1 MKVKQF
7 VCIIMQQR
15 KSNMK
20 RRQKTSWK
28 NQKRYDFP
36 KPTWDPDIE

>member
-1 MKVKQF
+1 MYNNATKKTKYEK
-7 VCIIMQQR
+7 I
-15 KSNMK
+15 KK
-20 RRQKTSWK
+20 KTSWK